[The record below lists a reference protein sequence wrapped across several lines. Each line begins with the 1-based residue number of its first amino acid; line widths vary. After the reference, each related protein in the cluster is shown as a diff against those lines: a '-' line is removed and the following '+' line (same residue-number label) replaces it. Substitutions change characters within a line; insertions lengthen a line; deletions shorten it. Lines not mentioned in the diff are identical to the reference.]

1 MGKLN
6 NIEIGFIAD
15 KLDLDLISNEM
26 FIKGDNV
33 DNKTWCD
40 PIAHIEAQEEIKMIK
55 NILAKL
61 EG

>member
-1 MGKLN
+1 MKELN

-26 FIKGDNV
+26 FIKNIKSHEDG
-33 DNKTWCD
+33 
-40 PIAHIEAQEEIKMIK
+40 IAIIETQEEIKMLK
-55 NILAKL
+55 NILTKL

>member
-1 MGKLN
+1 MEELN

-33 DNKTWCD
+33 DNDTWCD
-40 PIAHIEAQEEIKMIK
+40 PIAHIETQEEIKMIK